1 MNTWIW
7 EDKDLFVINRELQEL
22 LDNKTVKTVVSMSL
36 VAVES
41 PISSISLYSA
51 ILIYK

>member
-1 MNTWIW
+1 MQTWIW

-36 VAVES
+36 VHV
-41 PISSISLYSA
+41 PHPKDTFKYSA

>member
-7 EDKDLFVINRELQEL
+7 EDKPLFIINRELQEL
-22 LDNKTVKTVVSMSL
+22 LNNKTVKTVVSMSL
-36 VAVES
+36 VHVPHPKET
-41 PISSISLYSA
+41 YRYTA

>member
-1 MNTWIW
+1 MNTWKW
-7 EDKDLFVINRELQEL
+7 ENEKLFTINRELQEL

-36 VAVES
+36 VHVPDPKES
-41 PISSISLYSA
+41 YIYSA

>member
-1 MNTWIW
+1 MNTYIW
-7 EDKDLFVINRELQEL
+7 ENEKLFTINRELQEL

-36 VAVES
+36 VHVPNQKE
-41 PISSISLYSA
+41 LYRYTA

>member
-7 EDKDLFVINRELQEL
+7 EDQKLFTINRELQEL
-22 LDNKTVKTVVSMSL
+22 LDNKIVKTVVSMSL
-36 VAVES
+36 VHVPDTKERYK
-41 PISSISLYSA
+41 YSA